1 MVIAFAKLLARLWR
15 VFLWK
20 IPDIPLECVNA
31 EFLGERRYR
40 AEELNSTVGNAFS
53 AVKLFS
59 KAAKNFPLENSQ
71 VFLWNTRHSLYRIK
85 TDARTD
91 E

>member
-1 MVIAFAKLLARLWR
+1 MKGFAEFGAVPLGKTA
-15 VFLWK
+15 
-20 IPDIPLECVNA
+20 DIPLECVNA
-31 EFLGERRYR
+31 EFLEERRYR

-53 AVKLFS
+53 AVKSFS